1 MRVLMFS
8 WEYPPRVIGG
18 LARHVAELS
27 MALQAENTQVD
38 VITIDE
44 EGTAAEAEIIHGVR
58 VWRIR
63 PYHLVPRDFISG
75 ILQYNLAMLEKTLAL
90 VRQGEDYDLIH
101 AHDWL
106 AAYAARAV
114 KHALKKPLVATI
126 HATEYG
132 RNRGLHTEEQRYI
145 SDVEWWLTYEAWQV
159 ICCSHYMRAE
169 LQRIFHLPEDK
180 IAVIPNGVD
189 PQQLLTAPLT
199 AAERAQYAAADE
211 KIVFFI
217 GRLVQEKG
225 VHILLEAVPHVLAA
239 VPKTKFVI
247 AGRGPAWDA
256 LHRQARK
263 MGIEQHLYFTG
274 YIDDAT
280 RNKLYQAAAAAVFP
294 SLYEPFGIVALE
306 AMAAS
311 VPVVVSATG
320 GLADIVDHG
329 VTGLKCYP
337 DNALSLA
344 EQLITILQKPRF
356 AQQLA
361 EQARQKVHK
370 EFAWQEIAKQT
381 RSIYLKVLTD
391 YQQSDW
397 QTAACTQ
404 PAK

>member
-1 MRVLMFS
+1 MFS

-169 LQRIFHLPEDK
+169 LQRIFHLPGTK
-180 IAVIPNGVD
+180 
-189 PQQLLTAPLT
+189 LPL
-199 AAERAQYAAADE
+199 
-211 KIVFFI
+211 
-217 GRLVQEKG
+217 
-225 VHILLEAVPHVLAA
+225 
-239 VPKTKFVI
+239 
-247 AGRGPAWDA
+247 
-256 LHRQARK
+256 
-263 MGIEQHLYFTG
+263 
-274 YIDDAT
+274 
-280 RNKLYQAAAAAVFP
+280 FP
-294 SLYEPFGIVALE
+294 MV
-306 AMAAS
+306 
-311 VPVVVSATG
+311 
-320 GLADIVDHG
+320 
-329 VTGLKCYP
+329 
-337 DNALSLA
+337 
-344 EQLITILQKPRF
+344 
-356 AQQLA
+356 
-361 EQARQKVHK
+361 
-370 EFAWQEIAKQT
+370 
-381 RSIYLKVLTD
+381 
-391 YQQSDW
+391 
-397 QTAACTQ
+397 
-404 PAK
+404 

>member
-1 MRVLMFS
+1 MFS

-239 VPKTKFVI
+239 IPKTKFVI

-280 RNKLYQAAAAAVFP
+280 RNKLYKAAAAAVFP
-294 SLYEPFGIVALE
+294 SLTNPL
-306 AMAAS
+306 
-311 VPVVVSATG
+311 
-320 GLADIVDHG
+320 
-329 VTGLKCYP
+329 
-337 DNALSLA
+337 
-344 EQLITILQKPRF
+344 
-356 AQQLA
+356 
-361 EQARQKVHK
+361 
-370 EFAWQEIAKQT
+370 
-381 RSIYLKVLTD
+381 VL
-391 YQQSDW
+391 
-397 QTAACTQ
+397 
-404 PAK
+404 